1 MVVRFASVPAGQ
13 WTLEVE
19 AIVDNSAT
27 AEHMSQLLP
36 FEVSPGDDKS
46 FDNPPIVLRQVPE
59 SPMLL
64 SITSGTSEGI
74 EAGTLALRFASSAL
88 DQGCVDVAFTPVRL
102 GENRA
107 VSWSRQFDA
116 RAYR

>member
-1 MVVRFASVPAGQ
+1 M
-13 WTLEVE
+13 
-19 AIVDNSAT
+19 
-27 AEHMSQLLP
+27 LP

-88 DQGCVDVAFTPVRL
+88 DQGCVDVACTGRL
-102 GENRA
+102 GENRSFPGRGNSMLPSLS
-107 VSWSRQFDA
+107 VTH
-116 RAYR
+116 RALKSENSSLT